1 MSEMTHKNS
10 VRAEIRA
17 GVNDT
22 WAVALGMIPLG
33 LAFGLLVTQ
42 MGFAW
47 FWAPILSFVIYAGSM
62 EFLALTLITGGA
74 GPVGAALYA
83 LLVNFRHVFYALN
96 YPLSRVKSKL
106 GKAYGVYALTDETYA
121 VISSRRG
128 VEWTGPRVITI
139 EAVLQSGWVGGG
151 ILGALFGTALP
162 FELKGMEF
170 ALVALFIV
178 LAIESFVGFK
188 DLSLPL
194 TAALAAGAAA
204 LISPDNLLMIAM
216 LIYFAVL
223 LVRYYVPSV
232 DRAMMLKV
240 GHERP
245 REQAAERDL
254 VERENAAAEG
264 REPQA
269 EGAESQREER
279 GQ

>member
-1 MSEMTHKNS
+1 MADYSLRE
-10 VRAEIRA
+10 EIRA
-17 GVNDT
+17 GVSDT
-22 WAVALGMIPLG
+22 WAVALGMVPLG

-106 GKAYGVYALTDETYA
+106 GKAYGIYALTDETYA
-121 VISSRRG
+121 VISARRS
-128 VEWTGPRVITI
+128 VQWTGPRVITV

-151 ILGALFGTALP
+151 ILGALFGAVLP

-178 LAIESFVGFK
+178 LAIESFAGFK
-188 DLSLPL
+188 DVSLPL
-194 TAALAAGAAA
+194 TAAVAAVVAL
-204 LISPDNLLMIAM
+204 LISPANMLMLAM
-216 LIYFAVL
+216 VLYFAVL
-223 LVRYYVPSV
+223 LVRFYVPSV
-232 DRAMMLKV
+232 DRALTLKV
-240 GHERP
+240 GAARP
-245 REQAAERDL
+245 REQVRGERD
-254 VERENAAAEG
+254 V
-264 REPQA
+264 QA
-269 EGAESQREER
+269 
-279 GQ
+279 